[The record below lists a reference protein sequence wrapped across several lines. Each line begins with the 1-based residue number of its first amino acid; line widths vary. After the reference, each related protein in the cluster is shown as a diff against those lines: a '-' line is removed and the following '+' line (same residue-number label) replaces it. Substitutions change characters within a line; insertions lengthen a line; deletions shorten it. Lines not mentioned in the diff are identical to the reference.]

1 MRKANK
7 EKAKR
12 IPKKLT
18 KRDIKKALND
28 TNMDL
33 FDAMLH
39 DELYSFRV
47 KKHLYETDQISKKG
61 FLFNDNIYVLPLG
74 IKSPKGEIMIA
85 DPIMAIFDRYT
96 LAKEFA
102 EKGDVMTAFLVD
114 SSDSLYNVIKT
125 SMASKGKEGAMN
137 EKAYVVAFN
146 TAYLEVNAALVD
158 HEVNLFLGENA
169 DLQTLVAEHNLELI
183 K

>member
-12 IPKKLT
+12 KLT
-18 KRDIKKALND
+18 KRDIKKAL
-28 TNMDL
+28 TSSNMDL

-47 KKHLYETDQISKKG
+47 KKHLYDTDQISKKG

-74 IKSPKGEIMIA
+74 VKDHKGAIMIA
-85 DPIMAIFDRYT
+85 NPIMEIFDRYT

-102 EKGDVMTAFLVD
+102 EKGDVMTAFLID
-114 SSDSLYNVIKT
+114 SSDSLYNTIKN
-125 SMASKGKEGAMN
+125 SLKDKGTEGEMN
-137 EKAYVVAFN
+137 EKEYVVAFN

-158 HEVNLFLGENA
+158 HEVTMYLNENP